1 MKLQEHIK
9 KILREED
16 NRKTQSLLNLIKQN
30 GLYHFTEMSNVSLN
44 DIIQRV
50 GVLPRNVIEQ
60 YIIDFV
66 YDRGYT
72 VSWDNRKR
80 MIVADFFEPNKSVD
94 YLSSDGKTLHV
105 EISEYEDD
113 IDEPK
118 DVYTTTSRNL
128 SDEVIMD
135 IAYHIRKHRI

>member
-16 NRKTQSLLNLIKQN
+16 NRKIQSLLNLINQN

-44 DIIQRV
+44 DIIQQV
-50 GVLPRNVIEQ
+50 GELPRKVVEQ

-66 YDRGYT
+66 YDRGYE
-72 VSWDNRKR
+72 VSYDDRKR
-80 MIVADFFEPNKSVD
+80 MLAANFFEPNKSVD
-94 YLSSDGKTLHV
+94 LISSDGKTLYV

-113 IDEPK
+113 MDDPV

-128 SDEVIMD
+128 PDEVIMD
-135 IAYHIRKHRI
+135 IAYDITIHKI